1 MKKIFLGVA
10 LFVTFGSINATTLTT
25 ASNVLHISKG
35 NPRRAA
41 HSPAS
46 IATFNAMFPGAT
58 NVKWQI
64 KGELGYGVT
73 FVYNGVKMTAVFSF
87 FTGAYIGA

>member
-1 MKKIFLGVA
+1 MKKIILVAA
-10 LFVTFGSINATTLTT
+10 LFVTVGSTYANTLTT
-25 ASNVLHISKG
+25 SNVLRIAKG

-58 NVKWQI
+58 NIKWQI

-73 FVYNGVKMTAVFSF
+73 FVYEGVKMTAVFSF